1 MITQP
6 SAPGRGTP
14 AEGEAPSPTRR
25 RGIRALAVTAGL
37 ATALSLAGL
46 PAHAATHASAPAAAR
61 AAAPAAATPP
71 APAAV
76 EDATFTPGEARLDTS
91 GEVIQAHGGQ
101 IVPSVDE
108 AGDTIYY
115 WYGEDRSNGY
125 ASSPGVHVYSSH
137 DLEAWTDEGLALR
150 AMSSPDQFDADPY
163 FAGLY
168 GDLDADARAAVYED
182 LGTVPAAG
190 STRPA
195 AILERP
201 KVVHNAATGQ
211 WVMWIHTDGPTAT
224 SDAQYAKATAG
235 VAVADSPTGPFR
247 YIRDHRLHE
256 APPGEPDYQPESK
269 GMARDMN
276 LFVDDDGTAYIVYSS
291 EENYSLYISKL
302 DADYTALATGPA
314 DAVKGVDFTR
324 PYVGAHREAPVLFKS
339 HGTYYLITS
348 GATGWNPNPASYATA
363 TDILGTWTDR
373 GNPAQ
378 GDGAGTTFGSQ
389 STSVIPIDPEN
400 GRFAY
405 MGDRW
410 TPDDLAN
417 APYIWLPLSFG
428 EGGSMTL
435 ANPGTWSVR
444 DIPAYAPWEVTT
456 AIPATVRADDASAL
470 PTEVDVTTGG
480 TTTTTGITWDA
491 AALAGA
497 GPVQLRGTLDD
508 GRTLV
513 RRVVVVPRDL
523 EYAVDAGGWA
533 TADWTAIVAASAAD
547 GPLLGSVPEQP
558 LGADPA
564 TGATWGWTGSSD
576 VKGDATGDLYSTL
589 RWAKSGATLTYSFGG
604 LTPGEH
610 RVDLGFS
617 DPWTTASRAARI
629 TLNGQ
634 VVETARPF
642 GADSSSAYTATVG
655 ADGVLRVEI
664 AKAAGPDI
672 QVSFLMVSGG
682 PAALAAQTIA
692 FTAPTGAT
700 AGGDAIALTATATSG
715 LPVSFQASGAC
726 TVTGT
731 RLSPTSAGVCTITAT
746 QAGDD
751 EFAPAESIT
760 RTFRVQAAVLDDF
773 GRRGS
778 AVGGSWT
785 GDTAATA
792 YRLAAGTLRPYQG
805 GALLRPEVLGA
816 TQEASVTL
824 TKVARTARSVGLVL
838 KAQSARTVDRGAIT
852 VTYDARTKAIT
863 TTAIA
868 TDGTRTAYP
877 AIPVRLLPGDVLTA
891 RYTAD
896 DTVEIQLGDDLV
908 GTRELSDA
916 DAARFHD
923 ATGRVGVWTQGAL
936 LTVLDDVR
944 GGTTI
949 D

>member
-1 MITQP
+1 M
-6 SAPGRGTP
+6 
-14 AEGEAPSPTRR
+14 
-25 RGIRALAVTAGL
+25 RAVAVTAGL

-46 PAHAATHASAPAAAR
+46 PAHAATPPGAAAR
-61 AAAPAAATPP
+61 TAAAAPAAVTPP

-76 EDATFTPGEARLDTS
+76 EDATFTPGEARLDTA
-91 GEVIQAHGGQ
+91 GNVIQAHGGQ

-108 AGDTIYY
+108 TGATVYY

-125 ASSPGVHVYSSH
+125 ASSPGVHVYSSR

-150 AMSSPDQFDADPY
+150 AMSSPDQFDADPF

-182 LGTVPAAG
+182 LGTTPAPG
-190 STRPA
+190 SSRPA

-201 KVVHNAATGQ
+201 KVIHNEATGQ

-235 VAVADSPTGPFR
+235 VAVSDSPTGPFR
-247 YIRDHRLHE
+247 YLQDYRLHE
-256 APPGEPDYQPESK
+256 APPGEPDYQPSSK

-276 LFVDDDGTAYIVYSS
+276 LFVDDDGTAYIIYSS

-302 DADYTALATGPA
+302 DSDYTALATGPA

-324 PYVGAHREAPVLFKS
+324 PYIGAHREAPVLFKS

-378 GDGAGTTFGSQ
+378 GDGAATTFGSQ
-389 STSVIPIDPEN
+389 STSVIPIDPED
-400 GRFAY
+400 GRFVY

-435 ANPGTWSVR
+435 TDPGTWSVR

-456 AIPATVRADDASAL
+456 EIPATVRTDDASSL
-470 PTEVDVTTGG
+470 PDEVEVRSDG

-491 AALAGA
+491 RALAGA

-513 RRVVVVPRDL
+513 RRVVVVPQDL

-533 TADWTAIVAASAAD
+533 TADWKAVVQAAAGDA
-547 GPLLGSVPEQP
+547 PLLGSVPEQP
-558 LGADPA
+558 LGQDPA
-564 TGATWGWTGSSD
+564 TGTTWGWTGSSD
-576 VKGDATGDLYSTL
+576 VKGDAGGDLYSTL

-617 DPWTTASRAARI
+617 DPWTTASRTARI

-634 VVETARPF
+634 VVERARPF
-642 GADSSSAYTATVG
+642 GADSSSAYTAVVG
-655 ADGVLRVEI
+655 ADGVLEVEI

-672 QVSFLMVSGG
+672 QVSFLLVSGG
-682 PAALAAQTIA
+682 PSALAEQSIA
-692 FTAPTGAT
+692 FTAPTRAT
-700 AGGDAIALTATATSG
+700 AGGDPITLKATATSG
-715 LPVSFQASGAC
+715 LPVSFAASGAC
-726 TVTGT
+726 EVDGA
-731 RLSPTSAGVCTITAT
+731 RLTPTSAGVCTITAT

-751 EFAPAESIT
+751 EYAPAEAVT

-773 GRRGS
+773 ARRGS

-785 GDTAATA
+785 GSTAATA

-805 GALLRPEVLGA
+805 GALLHGEALGA
-816 TQEASVTL
+816 TQEAAVRL
-824 TKVARTARSVGLVL
+824 TKVSRTAQSVGLVL
-838 KAQSARTVDRGAIT
+838 KSQSARTVDRGAIT
-852 VTYDARTKAIT
+852 VAYDARTKAIT

-877 AIPVRLLPGDVLTA
+877 AIPVELLAGDVLTA

-896 DTVEIQLGDDLV
+896 DTVEVLLDDDLV
-908 GTRELSDA
+908 ATTELSDA

-923 ATGRVGVWTQGAL
+923 ATGRIGLWTQGAL
-936 LTVLDDVR
+936 LTVLDDFR
-944 GGTTI
+944 GGTTVG
-949 D
+949 

>member
-14 AEGEAPSPTRR
+14 DAGTAPAPTRR
-25 RGIRALAVTAGL
+25 RGIRALAATAGL

-46 PAHAATHASAPAAAR
+46 PAHAATSAPAPAAAR
-61 AAAPAAATPP
+61 AAAPTAAIPP

-76 EDATFTPGEARLDTS
+76 EDATFTPGEARLDTA
-91 GEVIQAHGGQ
+91 GKVIQAHGGQ

-108 AGDTIYY
+108 TGATIYY

-125 ASSPGVHVYSSH
+125 ASSPGVHVYSSR
-137 DLEAWTDEGLALR
+137 DLEAWTDEGLALA

-168 GDLDADARAAVYED
+168 GDLDAEARAAVYED
-182 LGTVPAAG
+182 LGTTPAAG
-190 STRPA
+190 SSRPA

-201 KVVHNAATGQ
+201 KVIHNEATGQ

-235 VAVADSPTGPFR
+235 VAVSDSPTGPFR

-256 APPGEPDYQPESK
+256 APAGEPDYQPESK

-276 LFVDDDGTAYIVYSS
+276 LFVDDDGTAYIIYSS

-302 DADYTALATGPA
+302 DSDYTALATGPA

-324 PYVGAHREAPVLFKS
+324 PYIGAHREAPVLFKS

-373 GNPAQ
+373 GNPVQ
-378 GDGAGTTFGSQ
+378 GEGASTTFRSQ
-389 STSVIPIDPEN
+389 STSVIPIDAAN
-400 GRFAY
+400 GRFVY

-417 APYIWLPLSFG
+417 APYIWLPLTFG
-428 EGGSMTL
+428 EGGSMSLTD
-435 ANPGTWSVR
+435 PGTWTVR

-456 AIPATVRADDASAL
+456 EIPATVRTDDASSL
-470 PTEVDVTTGG
+470 PAEVEVTSDGA
-480 TTTTTGITWDA
+480 TTTTGITWDA

-497 GPVQLRGTLDD
+497 GPVQLRGRLDD

-533 TADWTAIVAASAAD
+533 TADWKAIVAATAVD

-558 LGADPA
+558 LGADPV
-564 TGATWGWTGSSD
+564 TGTTWGWTGSSD

-589 RWAKSGATLTYSFGG
+589 RWARSGAALTYSFGG

-617 DPWTTASRAARI
+617 DPWTTASRTARI

-634 VVETARPF
+634 VVEQARPF
-642 GADSSSAYTATVG
+642 GADSSSAYTAVVG
-655 ADGVLRVEI
+655 ADGILRVEI
-664 AKAAGPDI
+664 AKAAGPDV
-672 QVSFLMVSGG
+672 QVSFLLVSGG
-682 PAALAAQTIA
+682 PAALAEQTIA
-692 FTAPTGAT
+692 FTGPAGAT
-700 AGGDAIALTATATSG
+700 AGGDAIRLQATSTSG

-726 TVTGT
+726 TVDGA
-731 RLSPTSAGVCTITAT
+731 RLTPTSAGVCTITAT

-751 EFAPAESIT
+751 EFAPAASVT
-760 RTFRVQAAVLDDF
+760 RTFRVQAALLDGFD
-773 GRRGS
+773 RRGS
-778 AVGGSWT
+778 AVGASWT
-785 GDTAATA
+785 GSTTATA
-792 YRLAAGTLRPYQG
+792 YRLAAGTLRPNQG

-816 TQEASVTL
+816 TQEASVEL
-824 TKVARTARSVGLVL
+824 VKVARTTPSVGLVL

-877 AIPVRLLPGDVLTA
+877 AIPVQLLAGDVLTA

-896 DTVEIQLGDDLV
+896 DAVEVLLGDDLV
-908 GTRELSDA
+908 GTTVLSDA

-923 ATGRVGVWTQGAL
+923 ATGRIGILAEKAL
-936 LTVLDDVR
+936 LTVLDDFR
-944 GGTTI
+944 GGTTVG
-949 D
+949 